1 MVYKTPPLILEPSK
15 EVQYEK
21 AKDVK
26 LFIGEWT
33 DQDTA
38 KLCNP
43 RLYRGKY
50 LEEKKEESKK
60 HYHAK
65 KSGK

>member
-1 MVYKTPPLILEPSK
+1 MVYKTTPVILEPNR

-43 RLYRGKY
+43 RLYRGKF
-50 LEEKKEESKK
+50 LEDHKERSKQQ
-60 HYHAK
+60 YYAK
-65 KSGK
+65 KSVK